1 MAEKLDQVNLEP
13 LDTSET
19 DKWVGKPL
27 GGGQL
32 KEPITLT
39 DIRRWVQGM
48 QNPNP
53 LYYDEK
59 YAAESAVGEI
69 LAPQSFTVNCTVGHG
84 AIPAIQGY
92 IPGTHMLF
100 GGDEWWFY
108 GPRIRAGD
116 KIRSDRMLFDYRVT
130 HTKFAGP
137 TMFSRGDTTYI
148 NQRGEV
154 IAKGRSTSIRY
165 RAENARA
172 MDSFAEQRRPPEWTI
187 EALEKIEE
195 QKFAYYATFRNHM
208 TRYFDDVKEGDALPL
223 RPIGPHTLQ
232 TLTSEWRAY
241 IFTVWGAEEPDDLP
255 TSALEAGWLPEM
267 SRDPE
272 RAKIDP
278 THADGLYYGP
288 SRGHVHEK
296 YAQLIGVPRGYGY
309 GATMGAWILD
319 YLANWAGELGFVTHC
334 NARYIGPA
342 FVGDATFLTG
352 RVAKR
357 ELASRAKHGVVTVEF
372 EMKNQNGLLM
382 AKGPAEITL
391 ASKK

>member
-1 MAEKLDQVNLEP
+1 MAENVDKINMDP
-13 LDTSET
+13 LDTTET

-32 KEPITLT
+32 KEPITVT
-39 DIRRWVQGM
+39 DIRRWAQGM

-53 LYYDEK
+53 LHYDEK
-59 YAAESAVGEI
+59 YAAESAAGEI

-84 AIPAIQGY
+84 AVPAIQGY

-108 GPRIRAGD
+108 GPRIRPGD

-148 NQRGEV
+148 NQHGEV

-172 MDSFAEQRRPPEWTI
+172 MDSFGEQRKPPEWTI
-187 EALEKIEE
+187 EDLDNIEA
-195 QKFAYYATFRNHM
+195 QKFDYYKTFHNHM
-208 TRYFDDVKEGDALPL
+208 SRFFNDVKEGEELPV

-232 TLTSEWRAY
+232 TFTSEWRAY
-241 IFTVWGAEEPDDLP
+241 IFTVWGTDEPDDLP
-255 TSALEAGWLPEM
+255 NTSMESGWLPEM
-267 SRDPE
+267 SRDME
-272 RAKIDP
+272 KSRIDP
-278 THADGLYYGP
+278 TYGDGLYYGP
-288 SRGHVHEK
+288 SRGHVHER

-309 GATMGAWILD
+309 GATMGAWVLD
-319 YLANWAGELGFVTHC
+319 YLANWGGELGFVVHC

-352 RVAKR
+352 RVTKK
-357 ELASRAKHGVVTVEF
+357 EENPRAKNGIITVDF
-372 EMKNQNGLLM
+372 EMKNQSGMLM
-382 AKGPAEITL
+382 AKGPAEIRL
-391 ASKK
+391 PLK

>member
-1 MAEKLDQVNLEP
+1 MAEKNDKINMDP
-13 LDTSET
+13 LDTTET
-19 DKWVGKPL
+19 DKWVGVPL

-32 KEPITLT
+32 KEPITVT
-39 DIRRWVQGM
+39 DIRRWAQGM

-53 LYYDEK
+53 LHYDDK

-69 LAPQSFTVNCTVGHG
+69 VAPQSFTVNCTVGHG
-84 AIPAIQGY
+84 AVPAIQGY

-108 GPRIRAGD
+108 GPRIRPGD
-116 KIRSDRMLFDYRVT
+116 RIRSDRMLFDYRVT

-148 NQRGEV
+148 NQLGEV

-172 MDSFAEQRRPPEWTI
+172 MDSFAEQRKPPEWTI
-187 EALEKIEE
+187 EDLDNIEA
-195 QKFAYYATFRNHM
+195 QKFDYYKTFHNHM
-208 TRYFDDVKEGDALPL
+208 IRYFNDVKEGQELPV

-232 TLTSEWRAY
+232 TFTSEWRAY
-241 IFTVWGAEEPDDLP
+241 IFTVWGTDEPDNLP
-255 TSALEAGWLPEM
+255 NTSMEAGWLPEM
-267 SRDPE
+267 SRDFE

-278 THADGLYYGP
+278 TYADGLYYGP
-288 SRGHVHEK
+288 SRGHVHER

-309 GATMGAWILD
+309 GATMGAWVLD
-319 YLANWAGELGFVTHC
+319 YLSNWGGELGFVVHC

-342 FVGDATFLTG
+342 FVGDATFMTG
-352 RVAKR
+352 RVTRK
-357 ELASRAKHGVVTVEF
+357 EENPRAKNGIITVDF
-372 EMKNQNGLLM
+372 EMKNQGGMLM
-382 AKGPAEITL
+382 AKGPAEIRL
-391 ASKK
+391 PLK